1 MTTDQP
7 NRPGAGPRLLS
18 PPFPLDPR
26 SVPLAQ
32 RRRYAEELA
41 AAQAAWLP
49 RLRVL
54 CDTAAPADDFP
65 AFLLATDAFTSLRR
79 RVGAAAT
86 RPDLRADVA
95 DELDHFVDAYR
106 DYLRTDD
113 REDAFANKN
122 QRVG

>member
-1 MTTDQP
+1 MTTDPP

-18 PPFPLDPR
+18 PPFPHDPR

-32 RRRYAEELA
+32 RRRYADELA

-49 RLRVL
+49 RLRTL
-54 CDTAAPADDFP
+54 CDTAPPADDFP
-65 AFLLATDAFTSLRR
+65 AFLLATEAFLSLRR
-79 RVGAAAT
+79 RLGAAVCRRAL
-86 RPDLRADVA
+86 PADVA

-106 DYLRTDD
+106 DYLRTDE
-113 REDAFANKN
+113 REDAFAPTN